1 MHKVQGLGFRVHGLS
16 LGVTCNADV
25 VVIVVVVVGVVGVG
39 VGVGVGVDAVVVGLR
54 RVVSLK
60 DKQASGLVE

>member
-25 VVIVVVVVGVVGVG
+25 VVIVVVVGVVGVG